1 MFNQTIA
8 MKNKYYILFIKVL
21 VVITYL
27 ILIIYLL
34 KYFEYLSFDFKLFK
48 IILGMV
54 ILLSITL
61 ATDALRNR
69 VYNKW
74 FWAWSLFM
82 MPLIGAP
89 FYLLQRNKLIRLN
102 EKYILFKSN
111 KTKEN
116 IKRT

>member
-1 MFNQTIA
+1 MFNQTKA

-21 VVITYL
+21 VVVTYL
-27 ILIIYLL
+27 ILIIDLL

-48 IILGMV
+48 LILGMG

-82 MPLIGAP
+82 MPLISAP
-89 FYLLQRNKLIRLN
+89 FYLVQRNKLIRLN
-102 EKYILFKSN
+102 EKDILFKSN
-111 KTKEN
+111 
-116 IKRT
+116 